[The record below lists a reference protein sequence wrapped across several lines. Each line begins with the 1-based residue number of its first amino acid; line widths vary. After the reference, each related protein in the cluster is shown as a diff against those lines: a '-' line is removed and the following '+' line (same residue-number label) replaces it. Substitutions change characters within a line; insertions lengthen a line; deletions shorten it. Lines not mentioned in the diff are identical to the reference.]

1 MKGSACVELMK
12 TGKYLS
18 SWRVKPRRNSAAEGL
33 GVRSLPSPEPEQ
45 GAASSHRDQPGSEG
59 GGGEKPAVPES
70 GGAAGDLLFNRQ
82 PGSAKRGRPLKRLLP
97 KAAFKRAFTINL
109 LFHICEGELKPAPRR
124 LSPWLCAAGGAR
136 TWRSVFST
144 FKQTAWPVQ

>member
-1 MKGSACVELMK
+1 M
-12 TGKYLS
+12 
-18 SWRVKPRRNSAAEGL
+18 
-33 GVRSLPSPEPEQ
+33 
-45 GAASSHRDQPGSEG
+45 
-59 GGGEKPAVPES
+59 PES

-109 LFHICEGELKPAPRR
+109 LFHICEGELKPVPRR
-124 LSPWLCAAGGAR
+124 LSPWLCAAGGAW

>member
-1 MKGSACVELMK
+1 M
-12 TGKYLS
+12 
-18 SWRVKPRRNSAAEGL
+18 
-33 GVRSLPSPEPEQ
+33 
-45 GAASSHRDQPGSEG
+45 
-59 GGGEKPAVPES
+59 PES

-124 LSPWLCAAGGAR
+124 LLPWLCAAGGGSDVALGVLHLQTNSLACAIGTVACSWPNIVPLMIKITVFNNFQWGDAGTCSALSTQLQVR
-136 TWRSVFST
+136 LQFPVPIPCGFSVFLPSL
-144 FKQTAWPVQ
+144 

>member
-18 SWRVKPRRNSAAEGL
+18 SWRVKPRRNSAAC
-33 GVRSLPSPEPEQ
+33 RSRSSFASPVPEQ
-45 GAASSHRDQPGSEG
+45 GAAFSHRDQPGSEG
-59 GGGEKPAVPES
+59 GGGEKQAVPES
-70 GGAAGDLLFNRQ
+70 GRAAGDLLFNRQ

-109 LFHICEGELKPAPRR
+109 LFHICEGELKQALRR
-124 LSPWLCAAGGAR
+124 LLQWLCAVGGLGRGAGVLR
-136 TWRSVFST
+136 L
-144 FKQTAWPVQ
+144 